1 MSCVPSTN
9 RVLRALATTLLLA
22 LLVPAAA
29 HPQSRRDNLTTI
41 QNLVPNS
48 AVGFISLPSIATV
61 QATLEMMHAELEEGG
76 DPPQLLESV
85 ADQLGADP
93 DAIDTQRPLAVAFA
107 FHEPGGPPVPT
118 AIVPVLRED
127 PVFDL
132 ESSPFSAVRETDQG
146 YVAISVLPDYA
157 AGESFVALDAERLH
171 DDLLLSLDLKTV
183 FSLYGPW
190 IQFYIA
196 NMMAEMEKEEQ
207 DPAAAELTRAGVDW
221 LGRFM
226 ESAQRLDLGLALQS
240 SGFSL
245 KSTLHT
251 RADGEPLIPVR
262 EPERIFDLARCL
274 PKSYS
279 AVSIVGADMH
289 SLADLANM
297 VNMANLSK
305 PDETIP
311 QELRETML
319 QLADSVAELQRFT
332 AGPMISAVEM
342 EQGGIESIQILL
354 SEEAAAFIDVF
365 ERFLDSLEPLEA
377 FGLTIEKQD
386 PTSLEGTPVHNYR
399 LGFDPE
405 WIKVR
410 REPDNDFPIRNLG
423 EIKARL
429 FGAETA
435 ALRLAVVDDV
445 IVTVMH
451 QDEAVMGE
459 VLRRLRNGGGQ
470 VPENLRSLSS
480 AHPVAP
486 WLAADVDLRALIV
499 PILEALIVEEV
510 LDDPTAYRAFVE
522 GGPVPLAISGSLQD
536 GVYRGELRS
545 NLRALADFMDAMKEL
560 DAEAK
565 ERRARQEEGYRE
577 G

>member
-1 MSCVPSTN
+1 VFCVPSTN
-9 RVLRALATTLLLA
+9 RPLRALATILLLA
-22 LLVPAAA
+22 LLVPANAE
-29 HPQSRRDNLTTI
+29 PQSRRANQATI
-41 QNLVPNS
+41 LKLVPNS
-48 AVGFISLPSIATV
+48 AVGFISLPSIDAL
-61 QATLEMMHAELEEGG
+61 QATLEMMHAELEESG

-107 FHEPGGPPVPT
+107 FDEPGGPPVPT
-118 AIVPVLRED
+118 AIVPVLRDD

-146 YVAISVLPDYA
+146 YVAISALPDYA
-157 AGESFVALDAERLH
+157 AGESFVDLNAERLH
-171 DDLLLSLDLKTV
+171 EDVLLSLDLKTV

-207 DPAAAELTRAGVDW
+207 DPATAELARAGVEW
-221 LGRFM
+221 LSRLIDT
-226 ESAQRLDLGLALQS
+226 AQRLDLGLALQT

-245 KSTLHT
+245 KSALHT
-251 RADGEPLIPVR
+251 RPDGEPLIPVR

-279 AVSIVGADMH
+279 AVSVVGADMH
-289 SLADLANM
+289 SLMDVANM

-305 PDETIP
+305 PDETMP
-311 QELRETML
+311 EELRETML
-319 QLADSVAELQRFT
+319 QLADAAAELQRFT
-332 AGPMISAVEM
+332 AGPMISALDM
-342 EQGGIESIQILL
+342 QQGGIESIQILL
-354 SEEAAAFIDVF
+354 SDEATAFIDVF
-365 ERFLDSLEPLEA
+365 NRFLDSLEPLEA

-405 WIKVR
+405 WIKIR

-423 EIKARL
+423 EITTRL
-429 FGAETA
+429 FGGETA
-435 ALRLAVVDDV
+435 VLRLAVVDDV

-451 QDEAVMGE
+451 QDEAMMRE
-459 VLRRLRNGGGQ
+459 VLRRLRQGGGE
-470 VPENLRSLSS
+470 VPENLRSLT
-480 AHPVAP
+480 AGHPVAP

-522 GGPVPLAISGSLQD
+522 GGPVPFAISGSLQD

-545 NLRALADFMDAMKEL
+545 NLRALADFMDAMKDL

-565 ERRARQEEGYRE
+565 ERRRRHEEGCRE